1 MSRTE
6 APPPSPP
13 AGPPAGPLV
22 VPAPTLRTTL
32 AALAIGTFGGWL
44 ASLAGLPLAW
54 MIGAMSATTAAAA
67 LGLPIA
73 LPVGLRQL
81 MVTVLGVMLGSGF
94 SPEMLDRIGEW
105 ALSLAALALYAA
117 AAGGAGLFYFRRIC
131 GYDAVTAYF
140 SAMPGGLSEMI
151 LVGTEMGGDAR
162 VISLTHAARVM
173 LVVLALPFAFQ
184 MMIGYDPAASVPA
197 GLPLAEVS
205 GADLAVLAACGALG
219 YLLARALRVPAAAVV
234 GPMILSALVHILGW
248 TTAKPP
254 FELVAAAQ
262 VVVGTAIG
270 CRFAGVTTRLL
281 LRTAAAAAGG
291 TAVLLS
297 ATLAFAMVL
306 AQVTGL
312 PVVALT
318 LAFSPGGLAEMS
330 LIAIAIGADAAF
342 VATHHVVRIFMI
354 VVFAPLAFRLMRRP
368 RHKMPLD

>member
-1 MSRTE
+1 
-6 APPPSPP
+6 
-13 AGPPAGPLV
+13 L
-22 VPAPTLRTTL
+22 
-32 AALAIGTFGGWL
+32 GGWL
-44 ASLAGLPLAW
+44 ATLVGLPLAW

-67 LGLPIA
+67 LGVPIA
-73 LPVGLRQL
+73 MPTGFRQL

-94 SPEMLDRIGEW
+94 SPEMLERIGEW

-131 GYDAVTAYF
+131 RYDAITAYF
-140 SAMPGGLSEMI
+140 SAMPGGMAEMV

-184 MMIGYDPAASVPA
+184 MLIGYDPAGRPPP

-205 GADLAVLAACGALG
+205 GADLMVLTACGALG
-219 YLLARALRVPAAAVV
+219 YLLARLLRVPAAAVV
-234 GPMILSALVHILGW
+234 GPMILSAGVHILGW
-248 TTAKPP
+248 TSAKPP

-291 TAVLLS
+291 TVVLLS
-297 ATLAFAMVL
+297 ATIAFAMTL
-306 AQVTGL
+306 AQLTGL
-312 PVVALT
+312 PAVPLV

-342 VATHHVVRIFMI
+342 VATHHVVRIFLI
-354 VVFAPLAFRLMRRP
+354 VVLAPLAFKLMRP
-368 RHKMPLD
+368 RGRGGRGGR

>member
-1 MSRTE
+1 MSGTDD
-6 APPPSPP
+6 P
-13 AGPPAGPLV
+13 AQAVLL
-22 VPAPTLRTTL
+22 APTLRTTL
-32 AALAIGTFGGWL
+32 VALAIGILGGWL
-44 ASLAGLPLAW
+44 ALLAGLPLAW

-67 LGLPIA
+67 LGAPIA
-73 LPVGLRQL
+73 LPIGFRQL

-117 AAGGAGLFYFRRIC
+117 AAGGVGLFYFRRIC

-140 SAMPGGLSEMI
+140 SAMPGGFSEMV
-151 LVGTEMGGDAR
+151 LVGTEMGGDGR

-184 MMIGYDPAASVPA
+184 MLIGYDPAGRPPA

-205 GADLAVLAACGALG
+205 GADLAVLTACGVVG
-219 YLLARALRVPAAAVV
+219 FLLARGLRLPAAALV
-234 GPMILSALVHILGW
+234 GPMILSAVVHILGW

-291 TAVLLS
+291 TVVLLS
-297 ATLAFAMVL
+297 ATLAFAIGL
-306 AQVTGL
+306 SQVTGL
-312 PVVALT
+312 PAVPLV

-354 VVFAPLAFRLMRRP
+354 VVIAPLAFRLMRRRRGDP
-368 RHKMPLD
+368 